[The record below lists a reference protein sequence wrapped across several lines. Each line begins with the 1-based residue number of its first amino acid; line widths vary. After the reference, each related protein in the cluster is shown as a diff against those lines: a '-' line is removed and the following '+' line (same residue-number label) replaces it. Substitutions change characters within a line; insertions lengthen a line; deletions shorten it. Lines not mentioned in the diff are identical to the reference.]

1 MLLLRLYAV
10 ARPPAAR
17 KQPAAAA
24 QLGELVTFGDLAAI
38 LSFSISAR
46 LYATSDTDTALF

>member
-10 ARPPAAR
+10 ARQAAAR

-24 QLGELVTFGDLAAI
+24 QLGKLMTFGKLAAMA
-38 LSFSISAR
+38 FFFISAR
-46 LYATSDTDTALF
+46 LYATSDTEIAV